1 MRSIF
6 ILYFKRS
13 LPWTAV
19 ALAAA
24 AALMPLLTRFSA
36 FSDPDIVRALWFTI
50 LLPASCLI
58 IGSTAG
64 AETAAPEAA
73 EAENQL
79 PVSGFARL
87 SGAALSA
94 LAAAALLAAA
104 VVPLYL
110 LFGGGSV
117 FPKEP
122 GFVSAAYAL
131 ALLLGCV
138 YAFAFGR
145 LSGSIFAGAAAGAV
159 LAALTTAGTLTSI
172 GVDAMVNFDN
182 RLAYS
187 KLAALPFAAACALLA
202 LKYISALGD
211 RKARHGIKTTGL
223 AALLLAA
230 GALTGGTL
238 LASSKRNAERLLI
251 PAFTGDIVSLAGHVV
266 NPPTVPHDYSLL
278 LNPVTEGVFLLGPDA
293 ALRPLL
299 DGRRKSYAEF
309 LKSPLN
315 YKVHSY
321 VTDENGGAW
330 ALIKQDGMKLFYAEP
345 GGKLKPAAELGFK
358 DVNFPAIFRLGGKAY
373 LAMRGK
379 PDTLYYIAELIP
391 GARTLNWKLL
401 GSDAAQ
407 AERAMAAL
415 EKSSGAAAWLSA
427 DRTRLLRRSGGRET
441 EICRLPYKGQLSPS
455 IFKPVQAAGR
465 ELFFVPLV
473 KDGKKALYYCEKGK
487 PARPAWDAP
496 GYLPPFFSNSDGSVY
511 TNVEPEGKK
520 GLVFYI
526 LDAGGNFLPPVKQEL
541 LLPGLNPQSA
551 FLVKVS
557 GKELFFVLDHSRL
570 VKSTAGSAPE
580 TLAAWETPL
589 MTWRPVRDGV
599 VYMNN
604 SGTFLVSWKGEKR
617 RLY

>member
-6 ILYFKRS
+6 FLYFRRS

-50 LLPASCLI
+50 LLPAACLI

-64 AETAAPEAA
+64 AETAATEAA
-73 EAENQL
+73 EAETQL

-87 SGAALSA
+87 SGAALAA

-104 VVPLYL
+104 IVPLYL

-117 FPKEP
+117 FPKGP

-138 YAFAFGR
+138 YAFVFGR

-159 LAALTTAGTLTSI
+159 LAALTAAGALTSI

-182 RLAYS
+182 RLAYY
-187 KLAALPFAAACALLA
+187 KLAALLFAAACALLS

-211 RKARHGIKTTGL
+211 RKAGHGLATTGL

-230 GALTGGTL
+230 GVLAGGTL

-251 PAFTGDIVSLAGHVV
+251 PAFTGDIVSLAGHVL
-266 NPPTVPHDYSLL
+266 NPPTVPHAYSLL
-278 LNPVTEGVFLLGPDA
+278 LNPVTEGVFLLGPDSSM
-293 ALRPLL
+293 RPLL
-299 DGRRKSYAEF
+299 DGRGKSYAEF
-309 LKSPLN
+309 LKNPLN
-315 YKVHSY
+315 YTVHSY

-330 ALIKQDGMKLFYAEP
+330 ALIKRDGMKLFYAEP
-345 GGKLKPAAELGFK
+345 GGKLEPAAELGFK
-358 DVNFPAIFRLGGKAY
+358 GANFPAIFRVGAKAY

-391 GARTLNWKLL
+391 GAGTLNWTLL

-415 EKSSGAAAWLSA
+415 QKSSGAAAWLSA
-427 DRTRLLRRSGGRET
+427 DRTRLLLRSGGRET
-441 EICRLPYKGQLSPS
+441 EVCRLPYKGPLSPS
-455 IFKPVQAAGR
+455 IFSPVRSAGR
-465 ELFFVPLV
+465 DLFFVPLV
-473 KDGKKALYYCEKGK
+473 RDGKKALYYCEKGK
-487 PARPAWDAP
+487 AARPAWDAP
-496 GYLPPFFSNSDGSVY
+496 GYLPPFFRNSDGSVY
-511 TNVEPEGKK
+511 TNVEAEEKK
-520 GLVFYI
+520 GLLFYMI
-526 LDAGGNFLPPVKQEL
+526 DAEGNFLPPSRQEL
-541 LLPGLNPQSA
+541 LLPGLKPNSA
-551 FLVKVS
+551 YLAKAS
-557 GKELFFVLDHSRL
+557 GKELFFVLDHKQL
-570 VKSTAGSAPE
+570 VKSSPGRAPE
-580 TLAAWETPL
+580 SLAAWDSPL
-589 MTWRPVRDGV
+589 MTWRTVRDGI

>member
-1 MRSIF
+1 MRNIF
-6 ILYFKRS
+6 FLYFKRS
-13 LPWTAV
+13 LPWTAG

-24 AALMPLLTRFSA
+24 AVLMPLLTRFSA

-50 LLPASCLI
+50 LLPAACLI

-87 SGAALSA
+87 SGAALAA
-94 LAAAALLAAA
+94 LASAVLLAAA
-104 VVPLYL
+104 IVPLYL
-110 LFGGGSV
+110 LFGGGSA
-117 FPKEP
+117 FPKGP
-122 GFVSAAYAL
+122 GFVSVSYAL

-159 LAALTTAGTLTSI
+159 LAALTTAGVLTSI

-182 RLAYS
+182 RLAYT
-187 KLAALPFAAACALLA
+187 KLSALPFAAACALLS

-211 RKARHGIKTTGL
+211 RKAGHGPKTTGL

-230 GALTGGTL
+230 GVLAGGLL
-238 LASSKRNAERLLI
+238 LASSKRTAEKLLI
-251 PAFTGDIVSLAGHVV
+251 PAFAGDIVYLAGNVV

-278 LNPVTEGVFLLGPDA
+278 LNPATEGVFLLGPDA

-309 LKSPLN
+309 LKNPLN
-315 YKVHSY
+315 YTVHSY
-321 VTDENGGAW
+321 VTDEKGGAW

-345 GGKLKPAAELGFK
+345 GGKLEPAAELGFK
-358 DVNFPAIFRLGGKAY
+358 GVKYPAVFRLGGKAY
-373 LAMRGK
+373 LAMRGT
-379 PDTLYYIAELIP
+379 PDTMYYLAELVP
-391 GARTLNWKLL
+391 GAKSLKWELL
-401 GSDAAQ
+401 GSDEAQ
-407 AERAMAAL
+407 AGRAMADL
-415 EKSSGAAAWLSA
+415 EKRSGAAAWLSA
-427 DRTRLLRRSGGRET
+427 DRTRLLRRAGGREA
-441 EICRLPYKGQLSPS
+441 EVCRLPYKGTLSS
-455 IFKPVQAAGR
+455 SVFKPVQAAGR

-496 GYLPPFFSNSDGSVY
+496 AYLPPFFRNSDGSVY
-511 TNVEPEGKK
+511 VNAESKEK
-520 GLVFYI
+520 GLVFYM
-526 LDAGGNFLPPVKQEL
+526 LDAEGNFLPPARQDL
-541 LLPGLNPQSA
+541 LLPGVKADSA
-551 FLVKVS
+551 FPVKVA
-557 GKELFFVLDHSRL
+557 GNELFFVLDHNQL
-570 VKSTAGSAPE
+570 VRAPAGRAPE
-580 TLAAWETPL
+580 SLAAWDAPL
-589 MTWRPVRDGV
+589 MAWRTVRDGI